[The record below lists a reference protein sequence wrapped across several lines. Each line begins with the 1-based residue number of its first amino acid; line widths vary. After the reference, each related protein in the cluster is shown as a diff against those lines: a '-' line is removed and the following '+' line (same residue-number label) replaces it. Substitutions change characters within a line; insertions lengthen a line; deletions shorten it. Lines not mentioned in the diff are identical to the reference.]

1 MRSLKSLSI
10 CEIQIS
16 YIVDQ
21 KIMKNDRQHGRRN
34 FLKIILMAT
43 GLLCVFSFP
52 ADAQT
57 QAANLNDKQDILLAF
72 DDLSI
77 EGTRGVKLEMMRPEK
92 HPGNPIVARGREGEI
107 DEHWA
112 SEPAVIYDDG
122 LWRMWYIATVSSDY
136 HKSLVGYAESDD
148 GITWR
153 KPELG
158 LTEFNGSKRNNLI
171 KTARGLATISVMI
184 DKEAPP
190 ERRYVLAGA
199 DMSWYDEWYLNSP
212 STTRIDVSPDGLQWT
227 PLRDEPGIIPQMNL
241 TSTIYKFKGQ
251 YHIAAKQISPLLIIP
266 MQTIYADG
274 DYGMMGPRTFVV
286 WRSPTIDRWPLENT
300 KSLTIKPMRSS
311 SPYVKGW
318 DREEVHFAYITPYR
332 NVCLG
337 VYGQWHHPH
346 LLDEEGEARYEGE
359 PVSVDLGIIISN
371 DGLHFREPAPGFTLV
386 ARDQELRWDR
396 DYRDNEDQDNIL
408 LIQGSMINTDKLTHL
423 YYSAGTPEGNLAEGK
438 FNIGLATWPRDRFG
452 YLSLIDEKTTGQF
465 VSCPL
470 EYQQDMKL
478 YVNAD
483 IPDGSSLQVYLLDE
497 HGLDV
502 LPGYGAEEGG
512 VVKESGLD
520 VEVVWR
526 KKPFLP
532 VGQRFKI
539 RCEIKGQTKVYAL
552 YLREQGDVE

>member
-1 MRSLKSLSI
+1 
-10 CEIQIS
+10 
-16 YIVDQ
+16 
-21 KIMKNDRQHGRRN
+21 MKNNIQHGGRN
-34 FLKIILMAT
+34 FLMTIMAT
-43 GLLCVFSFP
+43 GLLSLFSST
-52 ADAQT
+52 AHAQ
-57 QAANLNDKQDILLAF
+57 AEAIHLKDKQDVLFAF

-77 EGTRGVKLEMMRPEK
+77 EGTRGVKLEMIRPDK
-92 HPGNPIVARGREGEI
+92 HPDNPILERGKAEEPDATRTEF
-107 DEHWA
+107 
-112 SEPAVIYDDG
+112 PAVIYDNG
-122 LWRMWYIATVSSDY
+122 LWRMWYVATGSHGDWY
-136 HKSLVGYAESDD
+136 QALVGYAESDD

-158 LTEFNGSKRNNLI
+158 LFEYNGSKRNNLV
-171 KTARGLATISVMI
+171 KTVRGMSIVSVMY
-184 DKEAPP
+184 DQEAPP
-190 ERRYVLAGA
+190 ERRYVMAGS

-212 STTRIDVSPDGLQWT
+212 STTRIDVSPDGLRWT

-251 YHIAAKQISPLLIIP
+251 YHIAAKQISPLLRIP
-266 MQTIYADG
+266 MQTIYPDPI
-274 DYGMMGPRTFVV
+274 YGMMGPRTHVV
-286 WRSPTIDRWPLENT
+286 WRSPRIDRWPLENT

-318 DREEVHFAYITPYR
+318 DREEVHFAYVTPYR

-346 LLDEEGEARYEGE
+346 LLDEEGEAKYEGE
-359 PVSVDLGIIISN
+359 PVSCDLGLILSN

-386 ARDQELRWDR
+386 ARDQELSWDR
-396 DYRDNEDQDNIL
+396 DYRDNEDKDNL
-408 LIQGSMINTDKLTHL
+408 FLIQGPLINTDRLTHL
-423 YYSAGTPEGNLAEGK
+423 YYAASTPGGNEAGPK

-470 EYQQDMKL
+470 EYQQGMKL

-483 IPDGSSLQVYLLDE
+483 VPSGSSLQVYLLDE

-502 LPGYGAEEGG
+502 LQGYGAAEGG
-512 VVKESGLD
+512 EVKESGLD

-526 KKPFLP
+526 NKPFLP
-532 VGQRFKI
+532 SGQRFKI
-539 RCEIKGQTKVYAL
+539 RCEIKGQTRVFAL
-552 YLREQGDVE
+552 YLREPHDGK